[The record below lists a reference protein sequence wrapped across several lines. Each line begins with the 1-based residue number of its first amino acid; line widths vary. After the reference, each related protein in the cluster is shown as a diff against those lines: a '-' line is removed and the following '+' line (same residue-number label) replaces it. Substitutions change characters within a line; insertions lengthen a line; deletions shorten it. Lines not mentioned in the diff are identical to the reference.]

1 MWVIPEAQRAN
12 TAVTAEVNGPATVRK
27 FPFPWPVRSTTSRS
41 GEVPSTGRS
50 SSSPSSAD
58 APTASTKPTHGP
70 HRRTHRRP
78 GHQQPPPPCAAGGQ
92 FSLGKSRQAYG
103 PMGMWVV
110 TPDVLADLD
119 DLVIGCAADGEKT
132 QDPTPAT
139 SSSVSSFSAS
149 LVAEVSGVF
158 PLLPGDLGFTGSLRG
173 RHNSA
178 SHRASSRPAARS
190 LNPGSRSSVRS
201 ATVAVE
207 PHAVA
212 DTPRPSPRWELSI
225 PALDGETACH
235 NQPTRRKFQ
244 RSRSTAMIMM
254 RIASG

>member
-1 MWVIPEAQRAN
+1 M
-12 TAVTAEVNGPATVRK
+12 GPIAGLTVGQDISNR
-27 FPFPWPVRSTTSRS
+27 
-41 GEVPSTGRS
+41 
-50 SSSPSSAD
+50 
-58 APTASTKPTHGP
+58 HL
-70 HRRTHRRP
+70 
-78 GHQQPPPPCAAGGQ
+78 QCAADGQ

-178 SHRASSRPAARS
+178 SHRAFSRPAARS
-190 LNPGSRSSVRS
+190 LNPGSRASVRS

-225 PALDGETACH
+225 PTLDGETACH